1 MTETEQ
7 EPTRC
12 GFVAVLGAP
21 NAGKSTLVNALVGTK
36 VSIVSPK
43 VQTTRTIVRGIAMFG
58 AAQVIFLDTPG
69 IFQARKRLER
79 AMVAAAWASAS
90 DAEII
95 LLVIDAAR
103 GAKLGIDEDSARI
116 MADIKKSDRKAILVL
131 NKVDVADKEKLLG
144 LTAELN
150 ASGLFSEIFMISA
163 LTGDGLDRLRDRLA
177 ALVPPGPY
185 MFPEDDVSDMP
196 QRLLAAEITREK
208 LFLSLKQELPY
219 SVAVE
224 TERWEEK
231 NDGSV
236 RIEQIIYVSR
246 ESHRPIVLGQ
256 GGQRIKAIGA
266 SARRELGALL
276 GRPVHLFLHVKV
288 NERWNEQ
295 RGFYAAW
302 GLDFD
307 A

>member
-1 MTETEQ
+1 
-7 EPTRC
+7 
-12 GFVAVLGAP
+12 
-21 NAGKSTLVNALVGTK
+21 
-36 VSIVSPK
+36 
-43 VQTTRTIVRGIAMFG
+43 MFG
-58 AAQVIFLDTPG
+58 RAQVVFLDTPG
-69 IFQARKRLER
+69 IFQPRKRFER
-79 AMVAAAWASAS
+79 AMVAAAWSTAA

-103 GAKLGIDEDSARI
+103 DAKLGLDDDSRRI
-116 MADIKKSDRKAILVL
+116 MDDIKTSGRTALLAL

-150 ASGLFSEIFMISA
+150 VAGIFSEIFMISA

-219 SVAVE
+219 SCAVE

-231 NDGSV
+231 KDGSV
-236 RIEQIIYVSR
+236 RIDQVIYVTR
-246 ESHRPIVLGQ
+246 ETHRPIVLGQ
-256 GGQRIKAIGA
+256 GGKRIKEIGA
-266 SARRELGALL
+266 RARAELSDLL
-276 GRPVHLFLHVKV
+276 GRTVHLFLHVKV